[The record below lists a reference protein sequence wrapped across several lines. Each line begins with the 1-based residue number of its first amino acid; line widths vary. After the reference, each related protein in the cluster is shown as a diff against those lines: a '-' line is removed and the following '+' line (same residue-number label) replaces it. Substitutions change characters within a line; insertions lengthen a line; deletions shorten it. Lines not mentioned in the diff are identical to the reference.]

1 VKTLRSLFIYT
12 VVLVSLMS
20 GTVHAEIP
28 VRFILARQV
37 IMADRLPSPYL
48 PEANDLDLAF
58 RSRFEAAFPHQVLNL
73 DSSDQ
78 MISPDERVIVIVPT
92 ITFARLTDELK
103 AGDVH
108 NFSALVVGGVSAI
121 DPWTDANLY
130 SGTRLFSSNF
140 EIGDSVISHK
150 DVAARDNFKISVDKW
165 LDATIDQMKSNLA
178 PFVLDA
184 PTLAIPEKA
193 KQFKGGIW
201 PFGSERGVK
210 VGQTLNGGPGHYA
223 KVVASFQKYS
233 LITDTSN
240 PLRTIRAGE
249 HYSLTLVDK
258 PTDRPEPSIELSWLG
273 NPPSAAA
280 GDQTEVLSSGAMV
293 SLFDNYLSKG
303 EGVKILPPGIDNPQT
318 KEQLNK
324 LAQEISSHS
333 KLVAG
338 NVGSFERENL
348 VIKAASNPDFRIEI
362 GVLERYH
369 GTKAKPDGTI
379 ENYYRLTLAASV
391 EERIGS
397 EDAPLYAIVS
407 VVKQAEELANV
418 EAIGIRKLDPSGTY
432 LTLYRNAVIHLAS
445 KVQESS
451 ITPHQVGTLQEAI
464 VTPGGIDWKGAKPG
478 SFAPMSWLRP
488 AGEVLGNDGKPIGTL
503 YRFMQPAQGY
513 LNLSVVAKEKLEAG
527 DVLRYQS
534 DSKLA
539 RPVVALELMTRGA
552 LPAWLPESSWLLR
565 FAGNSFGLADDV
577 QIVPL
582 QEGET
587 VPFGVQKISFVK
599 VAALGASS
607 QGQTVT
613 FTGQWRCLVRAQESE
628 PDAPPLLQ
636 IGIQSDSPVTLK
648 NAGPSLQPLDT
659 GGWGLDYTLNA
670 LTSLTA
676 AGGQQGIKKVFFAVN

>member
-1 VKTLRSLFIYT
+1 
-12 VVLVSLMS
+12 MS
-20 GTVHAEIP
+20 GTLHAEIP

-37 IMADRLPSPYL
+37 ILADRLPSPYL
-48 PEANDLDLAF
+48 PEANELDLAF
-58 RSRFEAAFPHQVLNL
+58 KSKFEAAFPHQVLNL
-73 DSSDQ
+73 DSSNQ

-92 ITFARLTDELK
+92 INFARLTDELK

-108 NFSALVVGGVSAI
+108 NFSALVVGSVSAI

-140 EIGDSVISHK
+140 EIGETAISHK
-150 DVAARDNFKISVDKW
+150 DAAAKDNFKISVDKW
-165 LDATIDQMKSNLA
+165 LDATIDQVKSNLA

-210 VGQTLNGGPGHYA
+210 VGQTLNEGPGHYA

-240 PLRTIRAGE
+240 PLRTIPADER
-249 HYSLTLVDK
+249 YSLTLVDK

-280 GDQTEVLSSGAMV
+280 GDQTEVLSSGAMA

-303 EGVKILPPGIDNPQT
+303 GGVKILPPAVDNPQT

-348 VIKAASNPDFRIEI
+348 VIKAASDPDFKIEI
-362 GVLERYH
+362 GVLERYP
-369 GTKAKPDGTI
+369 GTKTKPDGTV

-391 EERIGS
+391 EERTGT
-397 EDAPLYAIVS
+397 EEAPLYAIVS

-418 EAIGIRKLDPSGTY
+418 EATGIRELDPSGTY

-445 KVQESS
+445 KVRESS
-451 ITPHQVGTLQEAI
+451 ITPRQAGALQEAI
-464 VTPGGIDWKGAKPG
+464 VGQSGIEWKGAQPG
-478 SFAPMSWLRP
+478 SFVPMSWLRP
-488 AGEVLGNDGKPIGTL
+488 SGEVLDNDGKPLGTL

-527 DVLRYQS
+527 DVLRYRS

-539 RPVVALELMTRGA
+539 RPIVALELMTRGV
-552 LPAWLPESSWLLR
+552 LPAWLPEKSWLLR
-565 FAGNSFGLADDV
+565 FAGNSLGLAGGL

-582 QEGET
+582 EEGDP
-587 VPFGVQKISFVK
+587 VPFGVQKISVAK
-599 VAALGASS
+599 VAARKRSTRN
-607 QGQTVT
+607 Q
-613 FTGQWRCLVRAQESE
+613 
-628 PDAPPLLQ
+628 
-636 IGIQSDSPVTLK
+636 
-648 NAGPSLQPLDT
+648 
-659 GGWGLDYTLNA
+659 
-670 LTSLTA
+670 
-676 AGGQQGIKKVFFAVN
+676 